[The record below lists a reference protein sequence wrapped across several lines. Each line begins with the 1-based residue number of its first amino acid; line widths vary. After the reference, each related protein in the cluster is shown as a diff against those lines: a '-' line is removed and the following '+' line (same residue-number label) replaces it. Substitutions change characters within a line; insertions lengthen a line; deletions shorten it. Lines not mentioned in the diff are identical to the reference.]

1 MNQKMQMEGF
11 FMKNIIF
18 LVVCFVLLLI
28 VFGMRYLLNWI
39 SDSTLQIILIAM
51 IILVVIAKE
60 KIGINFFE

>member
-1 MNQKMQMEGF
+1 
-11 FMKNIIF
+11 MKNIIF